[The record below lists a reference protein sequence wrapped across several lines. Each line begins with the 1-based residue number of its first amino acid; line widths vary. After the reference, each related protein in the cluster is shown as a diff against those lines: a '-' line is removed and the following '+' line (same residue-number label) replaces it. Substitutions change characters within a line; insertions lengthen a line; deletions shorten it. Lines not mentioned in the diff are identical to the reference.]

1 MMVLLFMPDTKIIA
15 TMGPASAHITVLEK
29 MAKNGLSAVR
39 INTAHAEP
47 GYIASIKKMVDEVNK
62 KLGTYIGVLVDLKG
76 PELRTGEF
84 PGGGF
89 DVKAG
94 SKYVLAPEGTKG
106 DVFTINHPAILN
118 SLSTNDLILMSDGRF
133 RFRVVKSEGDSV
145 TVKSLDSGKMRDRS
159 RINVPGKYLDLGVL
173 TERDMMFLREGIK
186 ENVEFF
192 ALSFVQKKENVEHLQ
207 KQIMMNGG
215 DQLIVSKIETKSG
228 LQNIK
233 TISRVSDLVMVA
245 RGDLG
250 VELPLEEV
258 VVAQKKIIEESH
270 KYGVPTIVAT
280 QMLESMVSSSSP
292 TRAEVSD
299 VTNAIMDN
307 TDCLMLS
314 EETAIGKFPV
324 EAVEYLGKISSYVEE
339 KVADFREPYEF
350 LGNRVAYS
358 IAKAAKVVAAEIEA
372 DGIVAFTKS
381 GNTAKMISAVRPC
394 VPIYTMVMDS
404 HLGRKLNL
412 FRGVRPVKI
421 DGDDYQGNDLYETIM
436 SAEKCLKLRKGSR
449 LVITSGAPNFLFGGT
464 NDVMVS
470 TFGKFLGRGYPVGKS
485 FRGKVAGNHLKGDIL
500 IVNDDVS
507 EPRDE
512 FKIYRGIIFTGK
524 ASHDVMDS
532 LNAMGISVLYNT
544 KIKEKISEGDQIFV
558 DGYTGII
565 NS

>member
-1 MMVLLFMPDTKIIA
+1 MPDTKIIA
-15 TMGPASAHITVLEK
+15 TMGPASADMAVLEK

-39 INTAHAEP
+39 INTAHADP
-47 GYIASIKKMVDEVNK
+47 GYIGKIKGMIDRVNK

-84 PGGGF
+84 PGGSF
-89 DVKAG
+89 EVKAG
-94 SKYVLAPEGTKG
+94 SQYILAPEGTKG
-106 DVFTINHPAILN
+106 DVFTINYPAILN
-118 SLSTNDLILMSDGRF
+118 TLTTNDLILMSDGRF
-133 RFRVVKSEGDSV
+133 RFKVVKSGKNQA
-145 TVKSLDSGKMRDRS
+145 TVKSLDSGRMRDRS

-173 TERDMMFLREGIK
+173 TDRDIIFLKEGIK

-207 KQIMMNGG
+207 KQIMTNGG

-228 LQNIK
+228 LQNIR

-258 VVAQKKIIEESH
+258 VVAQKKIIDESH
-270 KYGVPTIVAT
+270 RYGVPTIVAT
-280 QMLESMVSSSSP
+280 QMLESMVNSSSP

-307 TDCLMLS
+307 TDCVMLS
-314 EETAIGKFPV
+314 EETAIGKFPA
-324 EAVEYLGKISSYVEE
+324 EAVEYLNRISTYVED
-339 KVADFREPYEF
+339 KVGDFREPDDF

-358 IAKAAKVVAAEIEA
+358 ISRAAKVVASEIEA
-372 DGIVAFTKS
+372 DGIVAFTQS

-394 VPIYTMVMDS
+394 VPIYTIVTDP

-412 FRGVRPVKI
+412 FRGIRPVRIEPVKSD
-421 DGDDYQGNDLYETIM
+421 DGDLYETIL
-436 SAEKCLKLRKGSR
+436 SAEKSIKIRKGAR

-464 NDVMVS
+464 NEVMVS
-470 TFGKFLGRGYPVGKS
+470 TFGKFLGRGYPSGKS
-485 FRGKVAGNHLKGDIL
+485 FRGIVAGKRVKGDIL
-500 IVNDDVS
+500 IVNEDISEERDDF
-507 EPRDE
+507 R
-512 FKIYRGIIFTGK
+512 KYRGIIFTGK
-524 ASHDVMDS
+524 ASHEVMETLES
-532 LNAMGISVLYNT
+532 SGIPVLYNT
-544 KIKEKISEGDQIFV
+544 KIREKISEGDEIFI

>member
-1 MMVLLFMPDTKIIA
+1 MPDTKIIA
-15 TMGPASAHITVLEK
+15 TMGPASANIAVLEK
-29 MAKNGLSAVR
+29 MAKSGLSAVR
-39 INTAHAEP
+39 INTAHADPE
-47 GYIASIKKMVDEVNK
+47 YISKIKGMVDSVNR

-84 PGGGF
+84 PGGSF
-89 DVKAG
+89 QVKAG
-94 SKYVLAPEGTKG
+94 SKYVLAPEGTKD
-106 DVFTINHPAILN
+106 DVFTINYPAILN
-118 SLSTNDLILMSDGRF
+118 SLSPNDFILMSDGRF
-133 RFRVVKSEGDSV
+133 RFKVIESGDNKV

-173 TERDMMFLREGIK
+173 TDRDMIFLREGIK

-207 KQIMMNGG
+207 KQIMINGG

-233 TISRVSDLVMVA
+233 AISKASDLVMVA

-307 TDCLMLS
+307 TDCVMLS
-314 EETAIGKFPV
+314 EETAIGKFPA
-324 EAVEYLGKISSYVEE
+324 EAVEYLSRISSYVEN
-339 KVADFREPYEF
+339 KVGDFREPDEF
-350 LGNRVAYS
+350 MGNRVAYS
-358 IAKAAKVVAAEIEA
+358 IAKAAKVVSSEIEA
-372 DGIVAFTKS
+372 DGILAFTKS
-381 GNTAKMISAVRPC
+381 GNTAKMISAVRPRI
-394 VPIYTMVMDS
+394 PIYTIVTDS

-421 DGDDYQGNDLYETIM
+421 NGAGSNGRDLYDTIL
-436 SAEKCLKLRKGSR
+436 STEKFLKMRKGSR

-485 FRGKVAGNHLKGDIL
+485 FKGKVAGRGTKGDIL
-500 IVNDDVS
+500 IVDYDVS
-507 EPRDE
+507 ETKDE
-512 FKIYRGIIFTGK
+512 FRNYKGIIFTGK
-524 ASHDVMDS
+524 ASHDVMDT
-532 LNAMGISVLYNT
+532 LDGMGISVLYNT
-544 KIKEKISEGDQIFV
+544 KIKEKILEGDEIFV